1 MFWTNFV
8 RLCAENGVSPNKVAA
23 ECGVKSTGTVSGW
36 KKGAMPSNKT
46 LSKLAN
52 RFNVSVEILLKE
64 DAFETLEK
72 LRQEGKFPFGPLASE
87 KKPVQANELTK
98 INIADLFK
106 GSSGIELKDFD
117 LGLTEAQT
125 TAIDLI
131 LNMTD
136 DQLKA
141 FIAAAEAFLR

>member
-52 RFNVSVEILLKE
+52 RFNISVEILVKE
-64 DAFETLEK
+64 DALETLEK
-72 LRQEGKFPFGPLASE
+72 LKQEGKFPFGPLTNE
-87 KKPVQANELTK
+87 NKPATHEGRELTEK
-98 INIADLFK
+98 QLRMWNLIKDMDEQHLEGMEIVARMNSTSLDSFIA
-106 GSSGIELKDFD
+106 
-117 LGLTEAQT
+117 
-125 TAIDLI
+125 TA
-131 LNMTD
+131 
-136 DQLKA
+136 KA
-141 FIAAAEAFLR
+141 FLPKE